1 MSVYLA
7 YTGMQDMFLTETPE
21 FTHFKTVYVRDQQS
35 TSKIVEQSFDQTSY
49 STGDTITATLRQN
62 GDYIT
67 KISLKVILPKLLT
80 GESGNWKWYTN
91 PVLGSFVYGFD
102 SAGTQVFTVQLNSRT
117 PYTNS
122 TNWYTLSATGVSVS
136 FNLTTQKTTFNTGAT
151 SISYLVFS
159 SSETARLFGFINN
172 PIQLFSGFLRF
183 NVNRVSP
190 VSQVTFQECGW
201 LQFGTSASSYT
212 DDVCYKLINSISLF
226 IGKQLIQE
234 FDSNY
239 IQIRKDTDSTYKN
252 RPVLKLLEGDTNTV
266 DFNRVYYFEIP
277 FIKIPLYAIPRH
289 DVQIRLATNPLTN
302 LSTFYT
308 SLVISFSVF
317 SDVTKLPMS
326 YRIPFKQ
333 IQYFSRGPDIDVRGP
348 LENIFTNGDP
358 NFEFKL
364 NGERYFGKERAAV
377 DCMRSNFVN
386 ISRTSNVVTFDG
398 PINMSR
404 IRDQH
409 WQSSN
414 TNVYAETWNVL
425 GIDNDMAGLLF
436 DYTSVQGGY
445 PRITTSATV
454 PNPSPT
460 PDELYVFDYIS
471 ETAKNT
477 IAIFSMRRT
486 NIYYTGPVVRLIK
499 SSTLEEDDFYTD
511 STQSYLRNSSNV
523 SVSVWGA
530 GNTLNIARWYDQSG
544 NGNYMYQQIGNPELS
559 YQDGKYVIF
568 FNNTALALTY
578 TQQWLLI
585 KNPILN
591 VQQCTSIMKPI
602 RPGNS
607 ESIVFGMNSYL
618 TVRNDADA
626 SERFIAVNSSGR
638 FVSIAYGGN
647 KCLYSDDGIVW
658 YEANLPSTQQWTCI
672 AADPRPSPN
681 GKFVI
686 ISNGNKFAYSSDGTS
701 WTEGNMSSSRN
712 WFSLACNPNGMF
724 VAVEYSSGS
733 DTFAY
738 WNGSGSW
745 TEGNLPS
752 STTYWY
758 SITSRPTDG
767 RFVVVSI
774 DSKSDVVYSDD
785 GISWSVG
792 TLANSQRSV
801 SVTANKKGRFV
812 VISWDNLFQYS
823 DDGVSWTSITSPYNF
838 IFWRTV
844 SASPMSN
851 AFVATGGEGNLYAYS
866 ETGTAWTLGD
876 LPSNQIWISSV
887 ASPTTGRF
895 VIITK
900 NYTNYA
906 YSDTGKTG
914 WTQSLLKQSLMYMNR
929 SPFTITTNSGTSNN
943 YARLL
948 EWNTVT
954 AYGNTTGGSVS
965 IVSDNAVTHGADC
978 AFYGYMFE
986 MGFFGAGTLSS
997 ESSIYYSQRPSGF

>member
-35 TSKIVEQSFDQTSY
+35 TSKIVEQAFDQTSY
-49 STGDTITATLRQN
+49 SPGDTITATLRQN

-67 KISLKVILPKLLT
+67 KVSLKVILPKLLT
-80 GESGNWKWYTN
+80 GETGNWKWYTN

-102 SAGTQVFTVQLNSRT
+102 STGTQVFTVQLNSRT

-190 VSQVTFQECGW
+190 ASQVTFQECGW

-239 IQIRKDTDSTYKN
+239 IQIRKDIDSTYKN
-252 RPVLKLLEGDTNTV
+252 RPVFKLLEGDTNTV

-404 IRDQH
+404 IRDQN

-436 DYTSVQGGY
+436 DYTNVQGGY

-460 PDELYVFDYIS
+460 PDELYVFDYIPA
-471 ETAKNT
+471 TASNVT
-477 IAIFSMRRT
+477 AIFSMRRT
-486 NIYYTGPVVRLIK
+486 NIYYTGPVVRLRN
-499 SSTLEEDDFYTD
+499 TTTGEELDFYTD
-511 STQSYLRNSSNV
+511 STQSYLRSLSNV
-523 SVSVWGA
+523 NASSWTTPDVV
-530 GNTLNIARWYDQSG
+530 TWYDQSG
-544 NGNYMYQQIGNPELS
+544 NGRHFYGGATAPSLGL
-559 YQDGKYVIF
+559 QDGKYSIF
-568 FNNTALALTY
+568 INNTLT
-578 TQQWLLI
+578 TFTWCTKFL
-585 KNPILN
+585 NPSTTFSFRQN
-591 VQQCTSIMKPI
+591 VSIIKPI
-602 RPGNS
+602 GFYTGGVVPN
-607 ESIVFGMNSYL
+607 E
-618 TVRNDADA
+618 
-626 SERFIAVNSSGR
+626 GR
-638 FVSIAYGGN
+638 YVY
-647 KCLYSDDGIVW
+647 
-658 YEANLPSTQQWTCI
+658 
-672 AADPRPSPN
+672 
-681 GKFVI
+681 
-686 ISNGNKFAYSSDGTS
+686 
-701 WTEGNMSSSRN
+701 
-712 WFSLACNPNGMF
+712 
-724 VAVEYSSGS
+724 
-733 DTFAY
+733 
-738 WNGSGSW
+738 
-745 TEGNLPS
+745 
-752 STTYWY
+752 
-758 SITSRPTDG
+758 
-767 RFVVVSI
+767 
-774 DSKSDVVYSDD
+774 DS
-785 GISWSVG
+785 SVG
-792 TLANSQRSV
+792 S
-801 SVTANKKGRFV
+801 
-812 VISWDNLFQYS
+812 
-823 DDGVSWTSITSPYNF
+823 TS
-838 IFWRTV
+838 
-844 SASPMSN
+844 
-851 AFVATGGEGNLYAYS
+851 L
-866 ETGTAWTLGD
+866 
-876 LPSNQIWISSV
+876 
-887 ASPTTGRF
+887 
-895 VIITK
+895 
-900 NYTNYA
+900 
-906 YSDTGKTG
+906 
-914 WTQSLLKQSLMYMNR
+914 
-929 SPFTITTNSGTSNN
+929 
-943 YARLL
+943 RLS
-948 EWNTVT
+948 
-954 AYGNTTGGSVS
+954 GSVS
-965 IVSDNAVTHGADC
+965 TGSVIFSPSATSFRTNNVASGTFTISTWSTITASLSSTNSTQIKTVGCSRSIVTAGG
-978 AFYGYMFE
+978 YRGYMFE
-986 MGFFGAGTLSS
+986 LGFFNGTTLSGS
-997 ESSIYYSQRPSGF
+997 EAFAYYSQRPSGF